1 MSNERVKYL
10 GRKAEL
16 ERDVRRDEIRA
27 EGMIELIRSALDPTE
42 DLEKL
47 NVEAAAMTAVELADL
62 HLKYL
67 SDLKRLRAVKDILG
81 E

>member
-1 MSNERVKYL
+1 M

-16 ERDVRRDEIRA
+16 ENDVRRDEIRA
-27 EGMIELIRSALDPTE
+27 AGMIELIRGKLDPFE

-47 NVEAAAMTAVELADL
+47 DIEAVAMTAVELADL

-67 SDLKRLRAVKDILG
+67 SDLKRLRSVKGILG